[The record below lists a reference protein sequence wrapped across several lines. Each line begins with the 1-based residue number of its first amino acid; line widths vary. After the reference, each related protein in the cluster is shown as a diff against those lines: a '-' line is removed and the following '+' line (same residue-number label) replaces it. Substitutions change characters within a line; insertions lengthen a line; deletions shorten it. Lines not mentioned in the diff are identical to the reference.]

1 MLHVG
6 ISDNTCQ
13 LAAELTSFPTLYSSK
28 LYSLACHHERD
39 FVLTLPAKR
48 MSFEDHQRRHLGY
61 VPGKVAMKPKPPHAK
76 CTLRHA
82 ESGESRII
90 RQIALAG
97 TTLAKDFLTVDAQPD
112 TPRRV
117 AAEIVVPM
125 CDCTMAQFNA
135 FIACAEHRWGTT
147 KISLSRH
154 ELMRAGQ
161 QAMPLLLRYRA
172 QSILDA
178 VHEAVYVDPAEVC
191 DDLLLS
197 HSMHSHHLL
206 SPLSHHLPLISL
218 SRDTARYTM
227 HLSSHQFNRPSLSWC
242 RSPARPSTSLHA
254 LKWRASGRGRWC
266 QPAAGGATRTHHV
279 PAGRRQCAGC
289 TMTPSRALPR
299 WR

>member
-1 MLHVG
+1 
-6 ISDNTCQ
+6 
-13 LAAELTSFPTLYSSK
+13 
-28 LYSLACHHERD
+28 
-39 FVLTLPAKR
+39 

-218 SRDTARYTM
+218 SLVTPLVT
-227 HLSSHQFNRPSLSWC
+227 
-242 RSPARPSTSLHA
+242 PSTSRPINSTGHL
-254 LKWRASGRGRWC
+254 S
-266 QPAAGGATRTHHV
+266 PGA
-279 PAGRRQCAGC
+279 
-289 TMTPSRALPR
+289 ALPR
-299 WR
+299 GRPRASMRSSGGRVAGADGANRPLVEQLARITCR